1 MEGKGLRVN
10 LTMTKVMISD
20 INIYFR
26 KAVMWSLLWGCWL
39 KVHHCAHWVKN
50 HCSGLNGKLDNV
62 FDFKCRACLNPNVTN
77 DDDKKVRLGNV
88 EYEAVDQ
95 FYYLGDMLSEC
106 GSAEASSIPRIK
118 SGWEK
123 FREFLSFWHLEY
135 FCIRWK
141 ESYIQLVLKVS
152 RCMAAKPGHWRK
164 VTSTELHRR
173 TNAMVDVPY
182 QY

>member
-1 MEGKGLRVN
+1 M
-10 LTMTKVMISD
+10 
-20 INIYFR
+20 
-26 KAVMWSLLWGCWL
+26 
-39 KVHHCAHWVKN
+39 KN

-118 SGWEK
+118 S
-123 FREFLSFWHLEY
+123 R
-135 FCIRWK
+135 
-141 ESYIQLVLKVS
+141 
-152 RCMAAKPGHWRK
+152 
-164 VTSTELHRR
+164 
-173 TNAMVDVPY
+173 
-182 QY
+182 